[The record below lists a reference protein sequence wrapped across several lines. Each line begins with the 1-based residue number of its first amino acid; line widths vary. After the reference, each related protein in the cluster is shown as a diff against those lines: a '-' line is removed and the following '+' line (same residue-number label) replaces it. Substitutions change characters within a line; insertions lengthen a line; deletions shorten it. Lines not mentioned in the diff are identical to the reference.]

1 MTAPTDS
8 ANQESL
14 NRHVAVIG
22 GGIVGVC
29 SALMLLREGFRVTLL
44 ERDAPGEGAS
54 FGNGAMI
61 GEDSV
66 VPVAAPGILWNVP
79 GMLLDP
85 LGPLALR
92 WPYLPRL
99 APWLV
104 RFVAASRR
112 VRVEEI
118 SISLKSLLEGCLAA
132 YDTALGIAGA
142 PEMLRRT
149 GWLCVYE
156 TEKGMRDSQP
166 MLDLQRRRGVRFD
179 ILEAPEMRQ
188 LEPSLAPIFARG
200 VYYPDVGYVINS
212 QRVVQVLAEAFQSLG
227 GTLTRA
233 EARGF
238 EIGPEGPRAVTTD
251 AGSVPCDAVV
261 IAAGA
266 WSKHLAA
273 ALGSAPPLDTERG
286 YHVQFPDPGLMP
298 RLPVYSH
305 ERAFVATP
313 LEIGLRIAGTVEL
326 GGLKAA
332 PNWARAEV
340 LRQQAERWFPGLNT
354 ASYTRWMGFRP
365 SMPDSLPVIGRSPRF
380 ANVVFA
386 FGHGHLGM
394 VLGPRTGELVAAL
407 MAGRDPGIDMTPYR
421 VDRF

>member
-1 MTAPTDS
+1 MSTSQSQDRG
-8 ANQESL
+8 
-14 NRHVAVIG
+14 RHVAVIG

-54 FGNGAMI
+54 FGNAAMI
-61 GEDSV
+61 GEELV
-66 VPVAAPGILWNVP
+66 VPVATPGILWNVP

-99 APWLV
+99 VPWLV

-112 VRVEEI
+112 ARVEEI
-118 SISLKSLLEGCLAA
+118 SISLKAVLEGCLAA
-132 YDTALGIAGA
+132 YDTALGIAEV

-149 GWLCVYE
+149 GWLCVHE
-156 TEKGMRDSQP
+156 TEKGLRDSQP

-179 ILEAPEMRQ
+179 ILEAPEIRQ
-188 LEPSLAPIFARG
+188 LEPSLAPIFACG
-200 VYYPDVGYVINS
+200 VYYPDMGYVINS
-212 QRVVQVLAEAFQSLG
+212 QRVVQVLAETFQSLG

-238 EIGPEGPRAVTTD
+238 EIGPEGPRAVATD

-313 LEIGLRIAGTVEL
+313 LEIGLRIAGTIEL
-326 GGLKAA
+326 GGLDAE

-354 ASYTRWMGFRP
+354 AGYTRWMGFRP

-394 VLGPRTGELVAAL
+394 MLGPRTGELVAAL
-407 MAGRDPGIDMTPYR
+407 MAGRDPGIDMVPYR